1 MAFGIKTKKQEE
13 ARADMEIIGED
24 KNQDTG
30 NQDSKSQE
38 TKDQEAVDDIGEDE
52 DDGQIHEVG
61 TDKFPCPSCGGN
73 MEFSPDEQ
81 KLQCPYC
88 KTVVEI
94 ENEETD
100 VREYNLRDAEDKAS
114 HNWGGDKVVFKC
126 SNCGGATVV
135 DSSAKASFC
144 SFCGSSHVVKT
155 DEKAGIKPETMVPFK
170 INSDKA
176 KKKFKSW
183 IKGKFFAPGQVKK
196 DQTLERLQGVYIPFF
211 TYDSSSNTAY
221 TAKRGTHYYTTRTKV
236 VNGKTVTERVRHTRW
251 TTVRGVYSNYF
262 DDVLVNVS
270 RNIDDDLVK
279 RMGGY
284 NLRKL
289 LPYKAEYMSGFIAE
303 KYSLSLNEGW
313 YKAKMDIDDS
323 IDQGIRRQVGGD
335 EFRLLNKNTDYGQIK
350 YKHVLLPLW
359 MSAYKY
365 KEKIYKFLVN
375 GQTGKVSG
383 QYPKSPF
390 KIAGVVLTVALI
402 GLIGY
407 LIYTYR

>member
-1 MAFGIKTKKQEE
+1 MAFGIKDKKHGKYDEKTESWDKEDLEE
-13 ARADMEIIGED
+13 
-24 KNQDTG
+24 T
-30 NQDSKSQE
+30 S
-38 TKDQEAVDDIGEDE
+38 DILEDE
-52 DDGQIHEVG
+52 DDGEIHEVG

-100 VREYNLRDAEDKAS
+100 VREYNLRDAEEKAS
-114 HNWGGDKVVFKC
+114 HNWGGDKVVIKC

-135 DSSAKASFC
+135 DSSTKARFC

-155 DEKAGIKPETMVPFK
+155 DESVGIKPETMIPFK
-170 INSDKA
+170 VNREKG
-176 KKKFKSW
+176 KKKFRSW
-183 IKGKFFAPGQVKK
+183 INGKFFAPGELKK

-221 TAKRGTHYYTTRTKV
+221 TAKRGTHYYTTHTRV
-236 VNGKTVTERVRHTRW
+236 VDGKTVTERVRHTRW
-251 TTVRGVYSNYF
+251 TTVRGIYSNYF

-270 RNIDDDLVK
+270 RHIDDDLVK

-284 NLRKL
+284 NLRRL

-303 KYSLSLNEGW
+303 KYSISLNDGW
-313 YKAKMDIDDS
+313 YKAKMDIDQS

-335 EFRLLNKNTDYGQIK
+335 EFRLLNKSTDYGEIK
-350 YKHVLLPLW
+350 YKHVLLPMW
-359 MSAYKY
+359 MSAYKF
-365 KEKIYKFLVN
+365 KEKTYKFLVN
-375 GQTGKVSG
+375 GQTGNVSG
-383 QYPKSPF
+383 EYPKSPL
-390 KIAGVVLTVALI
+390 KIAGVILTFVLI
-402 GLIGY
+402 GLLGY